1 MKHYTLS
8 LVLLLLS
15 APYTTFS
22 ASYERLL
29 PAEED
34 DNDQRA
40 MQTVA
45 RCISIL
51 KPHYCPVQAYYCPFH
66 YVRITPNASAVYLFY
81 GYLATQ
87 DPKINLEDERQ
98 RLETFLRDAIFFNKE
113 EAKQGIDKH
122 LQKQY
127 KRHKSIV
134 KAHVVDHDIK
144 MKEGKITA
152 NVMDRES
159 THSLITPLYM
169 KEFIQEARPTIKQ
182 TTVEQKP
189 QALLRALQER
199 QSSMQPIKQPY
210 RSIIVMLNLQQLKQE
225 VREQKLLM
233 DAQVSLDL

>member
-8 LVLLLLS
+8 LILLLLS

-29 PAEED
+29 PAEEY

-66 YVRITPNASAVYLFY
+66 YARITPNASVLYLFY

-98 RLETFLRDAIFFNKE
+98 RLETFLHDTTFLSAEDAK
-113 EAKQGIDKH
+113 KGIDKH
-122 LQKQY
+122 LQTEY
-127 KRHKSIV
+127 KRHNSIV
-134 KAHVVDHDIK
+134 KAHVVDHYIK

-159 THSLITPLYM
+159 THSLMAPEYM
-169 KEFIQEARPTIKQ
+169 KAFIQEAKPTAKQ
-182 TTVEQKP
+182 LSVEQKP
-189 QALLRALQER
+189 QALLRALQDR
-199 QSSMQPIKQPY
+199 QSLMQPIKQPY

-225 VREQKLLM
+225 ARKQKLLT
-233 DAQVSLDL
+233 DTEVLLDL